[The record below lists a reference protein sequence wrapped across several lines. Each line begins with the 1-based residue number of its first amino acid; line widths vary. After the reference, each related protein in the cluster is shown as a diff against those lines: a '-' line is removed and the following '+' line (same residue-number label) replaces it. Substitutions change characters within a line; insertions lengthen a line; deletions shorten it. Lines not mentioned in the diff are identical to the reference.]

1 MKKFVYSMQSV
12 LNIKEK
18 LEEQERASYG
28 AAQARLNEEMA
39 KLAELNARKDGYE
52 QQLRESVG
60 DALNVIQI
68 RHQEEALESMKVLVR
83 RQSVAV
89 SKAEQNVEAARYKLQ
104 QAIMERKAQEK
115 LRENAFEA
123 YKKEMQAE
131 ESKEVDELVSYQFG
145 QKAIA
150 AQTGEA

>member
-28 AAQARLNEEMA
+28 AAQARLNEETA
-39 KLAELNARKDGYE
+39 KLVELNARKDGYE

-104 QAIMERKAQEK
+104 QVIMERKAQEK